1 MIILHVQCVRVW
13 QVDIRRVNPY
23 QAAIYV
29 IGRSLAAFDDD
40 HLIPTFGFGVL

>member
-1 MIILHVQCVRVW
+1 ML

-40 HLIPTFGFGVL
+40 HLIPTFGFGV